1 MTEHTCME
9 LSYFDNVMLKHF
21 KWLGL
26 FFWEL
31 RVVLKVGD
39 GVNI

>member
-1 MTEHTCME
+1 MTVHTCME
-9 LSYFDNVMLKHF
+9 LSTFDNVMLKHF

-31 RVVLKVGD
+31 GVVLKVGD